1 MIFAYRILYAPLE
14 FRVTYINL
22 SLSLSGNAT
31 IYKTTRNQPFKNS
44 VIKKKSMENI
54 FVRSFHYETI
64 YFLLARLLRQMS
76 TKYPLCI
83 APLCTTLLRN
93 KDTSKRWNV
102 TKLFRPRRG
111 GGEGEWY
118 ISAKLIRRKKKNNNK
133 NNKKKIYNGGF
144 EYFFFFFFIYRAN
157 ISLYK

>member
-1 MIFAYRILYAPLE
+1 MPQYTKQPE
-14 FRVTYINL
+14 INRL
-22 SLSLSGNAT
+22 KIAWS
-31 IYKTTRNQPFKNS
+31 
-44 VIKKKSMENI
+44 KKKSMENI

-111 GGEGEWY
+111 GGGKWY

-133 NNKKKIYNGGF
+133 NNKKNIYNGGF
-144 EYFFFFFFIYRAN
+144 EYFFFFFFLSIGRIFRYTNKIRNNYKRNIRGYRFRE
-157 ISLYK
+157 